1 MRSQRGG
8 GSVTASSTVRPAT
21 PTPLAKATDVSLQF
35 ELRSNPKPRSQG
47 ERNAILANP
56 GFGVHFTDHMAV
68 ATWTAADGW
77 HDSAIVP
84 YGPFTLDPATA
95 VLHYAQQIFE
105 GLKAYR
111 HEDGTIWTFRS
122 DQNAQR
128 MMRSARRLAL
138 PPLDAEDFLCSI
150 EELVAA
156 DVAWVPT
163 APEQSLYL
171 RPFMFATE
179 AFLGVRPAKRVTYC
193 CIASPAG
200 TYFASGVKP
209 VSIWISTLYSRAAPG
224 GTGAAKCGGN
234 YAASLIAQQ
243 EAASQG
249 CDQVM
254 FADAK
259 EHRWLEELGGMNVY
273 LVTSEKELI
282 TPELTGS
289 ILEGVTRDSILTL
302 APEFGLTPVERRIGI
317 DELLDGVSS
326 GKVIELFACGT
337 AAVITPIGTLKNNAG
352 SYPIGSGESGETTL
366 ALRHKLLDIQYGRAE
381 DTHGWLRRIL

>member
-1 MRSQRGG
+1 MN
-8 GSVTASSTVRPAT
+8 
-21 PTPLAKATDVSLQF
+21 VSLQF
-35 ELRSNPKPRSQG
+35 ERRANPKPRSDS
-47 ERNAILANP
+47 ERAAMLANP
-56 GFGVHFTDHMAV
+56 GFGMHFTDHMAV
-68 ATWTAADGW
+68 ATWTATDGW

-84 YGPFTLDPATA
+84 YGPFSLDPATA

-111 HEDGTIWTFRS
+111 HDDGSIWAFRP
-122 DQNAQR
+122 DQNAER
-128 MMRSARRLAL
+128 MHRSARRMAL
-138 PPLDAEDFLCSI
+138 PLLPTDDFLCSI

-156 DVAWVPT
+156 DIAWVPT

-200 TYFASGVKP
+200 AYFASGVKP
-209 VSIWISTLYSRAAPG
+209 IDIWISRIYSRAAPG
-224 GTGAAKCGGN
+224 GTGAAKCAGN
-234 YAASLIAQQ
+234 YAASLLPQQ
-243 EAASQG
+243 QAADHG

-254 FADAK
+254 FADAA

-273 LVTSEKELI
+273 LITTDNELI

-302 APEFGLTPVERRIGI
+302 AAEFGLTPVERRIEI
-317 DELLDGVSS
+317 AELLDGIGS
-326 GKVIELFACGT
+326 GKVTELFACGT
-337 AAVITPIGTLKNNAG
+337 AAVATPIGTLHDEEG
-352 SYPIGSGESGETTL
+352 SYRVGSGESGETTL
-366 ALRHKLLDIQYGRAE
+366 AIRQRLLDIQYGHAE
-381 DTHGWLRRIL
+381 DKYGWLRRIL

>member
-1 MRSQRGG
+1 M
-8 GSVTASSTVRPAT
+8 
-21 PTPLAKATDVSLQF
+21 
-35 ELRSNPKPRSQG
+35 
-47 ERNAILANP
+47 
-56 GFGVHFTDHMAV
+56 HFTDHMAV

-84 YGPFTLDPATA
+84 YGPFSLDPATA
-95 VLHYAQQIFE
+95 VLHYAQQVFE

-122 DQNAQR
+122 DQNAER
-128 MMRSARRLAL
+128 MIRSAQRLAL
-138 PPLDAEDFLCSI
+138 PMMPVDDFICSI
-150 EELVAA
+150 DELVAA

-163 APEQSLYL
+163 VPEQSLYL

-179 AFLGVRPAKRVTYC
+179 AFLGVRPSKRVTYC

-200 TYFASGVKP
+200 SYFASGVKP
-209 VSIWISTLYSRAAPG
+209 VSIWISTIYSRSAPG

-234 YAASLIAQQ
+234 YAASLVAQQ
-243 EAASQG
+243 EAAGQG

-254 FADAK
+254 FADAA

-273 LVTSEKELI
+273 LITTENELV

-302 APEFGLTPVERRIGI
+302 ATEFGLTPVERRIGI
-317 DELLDGVSS
+317 DELVDGVRS
-326 GKVIELFACGT
+326 GTVTELFACGT
-337 AAVITPIGTLKNNAG
+337 AAVVTPIGALKNNAG
-352 SYPIGSGESGETTL
+352 SYQVGSGESGETTL
-366 ALRHKLLDIQYGRAE
+366 ALRRKLLDIQYGRTE
-381 DTHGWLRRIL
+381 DTHGWLRRVL

>member
-1 MRSQRGG
+1 
-8 GSVTASSTVRPAT
+8 
-21 PTPLAKATDVSLQF
+21 VSLHF
-35 ELRSNPKPRSQG
+35 ELRSNPKPRSDS
-47 ERNAILANP
+47 ERSAILANP
-56 GFGVHFTDHMAV
+56 GFGMYFTDHMAV

-95 VLHYAQQIFE
+95 VLHYAQQVFE

-111 HEDGTIWTFRS
+111 HDDGSIWTFRA
-122 DQNAQR
+122 DQNAAR
-128 MMRSARRLAL
+128 ILRSARRLAL
-138 PPLDAEDFLCSI
+138 PPLQAEDFLCSI

-156 DVAWVPT
+156 DIAWVPT

-200 TYFASGVKP
+200 AYFTSGVKP
-209 VSIWISTLYSRAAPG
+209 IDIWIATAYSRAAPG
-224 GTGAAKCGGN
+224 GTGAAKCAGN
-234 YAASLIAQQ
+234 YAASLLPQQ
-243 EAASQG
+243 QAIEHG

-254 FADAK
+254 FADAA

-273 LVTSEKELI
+273 LITTDNELI

-302 APEFGLTPVERRIGI
+302 ASEFGLTAVERRVEIA
-317 DELLDGVSS
+317 ELLDGIGS
-326 GKVIELFACGT
+326 GKVTELFACGT
-337 AAVITPIGTLKNNAG
+337 AAVATPIGTLHDEAG
-352 SYPIGSGESGETTL
+352 SYQVGSGESGETTL
-366 ALRHKLLDIQYGRAE
+366 ALRQRLLDIQYGRAE
-381 DTHGWLRRIL
+381 DKYGWLRRIL

>member
-1 MRSQRGG
+1 M
-8 GSVTASSTVRPAT
+8 
-21 PTPLAKATDVSLQF
+21 SLHF
-35 ELRSNPKPRSQG
+35 ELRSNPKPRSES
-47 ERNAILANP
+47 ERSAILANP
-56 GFGVHFTDHMAV
+56 GFGMHFTDHMAV

-84 YGPFTLDPATA
+84 YGPFSLDPATA
-95 VLHYAQQIFE
+95 VLHYAQQVFE

-122 DQNAQR
+122 DQNAER
-128 MMRSARRLAL
+128 MIRSAQRLAL
-138 PPLDAEDFLCSI
+138 PMMPVDDFLCSI
-150 EELVAA
+150 DELVAA

-163 APEQSLYL
+163 VPEQSLYL

-179 AFLGVRPAKRVTYC
+179 AFLGVRSSKRVTYC

-200 TYFASGVKP
+200 SYFASGVKP
-209 VSIWISTLYSRAAPG
+209 VSIWISTIYSRSAPG

-243 EAASQG
+243 EAAGQG

-254 FADAK
+254 FADAA

-273 LVTSEKELI
+273 LITTENELV

-302 APEFGLTPVERRIGI
+302 ATEFGLTPVERRIGI
-317 DELLDGVSS
+317 DELLDGVRS
-326 GKVIELFACGT
+326 GTVTELFACGT
-337 AAVITPIGTLKNNAG
+337 AAVVTPIGALKNNAG
-352 SYPIGSGESGETTL
+352 SYQVGSGESGETTL
-366 ALRHKLLDIQYGRAE
+366 ALRQKLLDIQYGRTE

>member
-1 MRSQRGG
+1 
-8 GSVTASSTVRPAT
+8 
-21 PTPLAKATDVSLQF
+21 VSLHF
-35 ELRSNPKPRSQG
+35 ELRSNPKPRSES
-47 ERNAILANP
+47 ERSAILASP
-56 GFGVHFTDHMAV
+56 GFGMHFTDHMAV

-84 YGPFTLDPATA
+84 YGPFSLDPATA
-95 VLHYAQQIFE
+95 VLHYAQQVFE

-122 DQNAQR
+122 DQNAER
-128 MMRSARRLAL
+128 MVRSAQRLAL
-138 PPLDAEDFLCSI
+138 PMMPIDDFLCSI
-150 EELVAA
+150 DELVAA

-179 AFLGVRPAKRVTYC
+179 AFLGVRSSKRVTYC

-200 TYFASGVKP
+200 SYFASGVKP
-209 VSIWISTLYSRAAPG
+209 VSIWISTIYSRSAPG

-243 EAASQG
+243 EAAGQG

-254 FADAK
+254 FADAA

-273 LVTSEKELI
+273 LITTENELV

-302 APEFGLTPVERRIGI
+302 ATEFGLTPVERRIGI
-317 DELLDGVSS
+317 DELLDGVGS
-326 GKVIELFACGT
+326 GTVTELFACGT
-337 AAVITPIGTLKNNAG
+337 AAVVTPIGTLKNNAG
-352 SYPIGSGESGETTL
+352 SYQVGSGESGETTL
-366 ALRHKLLDIQYGRAE
+366 ALRQKLLDIQYGRTE
-381 DTHGWLRRIL
+381 DAHGWLRRIL

>member
-1 MRSQRGG
+1 
-8 GSVTASSTVRPAT
+8 
-21 PTPLAKATDVSLQF
+21 VSLQF
-35 ELRSNPKPRSQG
+35 ELRANPKPRSES
-47 ERNAILANP
+47 ERSAILANP
-56 GFGVHFTDHMAV
+56 GFGMFFTDHMAV

-95 VLHYAQQIFE
+95 VLHYAQEIFE

-111 HEDGTIWTFRS
+111 HEDGSIWTFRA
-122 DQNAQR
+122 DRNAER
-128 MMRSARRLAL
+128 MVRSASRLAL
-138 PPLDAEDFLCSI
+138 PSLPEDDFLCSI

-156 DVAWVPT
+156 DVGWVPT

-200 TYFASGVKP
+200 PYFASGVKP
-209 VSIWISTLYSRAAPG
+209 VSIWISTTYSRAAPG

-254 FADAK
+254 FADAG
-259 EHRWLEELGGMNVY
+259 EHCWLEELGGMNVY
-273 LVTSEKELI
+273 LVTAEHELL

-302 APEFGLTPVERRIGI
+302 ASEFGLTPVERRIGI
-317 DELLDGVSS
+317 DELLDGVGS
-326 GKVIELFACGT
+326 GKVTELFACGT
-337 AAVITPIGTLKNNAG
+337 AAVVTPIGTLKNDAG
-352 SYPIGSGESGETTL
+352 SYQIGSGESGETTL
-366 ALRHKLLDIQYGRAE
+366 ALRQKLLDIQYGRAD
-381 DTHGWLRRIL
+381 DTYGWLRRIL

>member
-1 MRSQRGG
+1 
-8 GSVTASSTVRPAT
+8 VRPPT

-47 ERNAILANP
+47 ERDAILANP

-122 DQNAQR
+122 DQNADR
-128 MMRSARRLAL
+128 MVRSTHRLAL
-138 PPLDAEDFLCSI
+138 PPLDPEDFLCSI

-156 DVAWVPT
+156 DAAWVPA

-200 TYFASGVKP
+200 PYFASGVKP

-224 GTGAAKCGGN
+224 GTGAAKCAAN
-234 YAASLIAQQ
+234 YAASLLPQQ
-243 EAASQG
+243 QAVEHG

-254 FADAK
+254 FADAA

-273 LVTSEKELI
+273 LITTDNELI

-302 APEFGLTPVERRIGI
+302 ASEFGLTPVERRVEIA
-317 DELLDGVSS
+317 ELLDGVRS
-326 GKVIELFACGT
+326 GQVTELFACGT
-337 AAVITPIGTLKNNAG
+337 AAVATPIGALRDETG
-352 SYPIGSGESGETTL
+352 SYQIGSGESGETTL
-366 ALRHKLLDIQYGRAE
+366 AIRQRLLDLQYGRAE
-381 DTHGWLRRIL
+381 DKYGWLRRIL

>member
-1 MRSQRGG
+1 M
-8 GSVTASSTVRPAT
+8 
-21 PTPLAKATDVSLQF
+21 
-35 ELRSNPKPRSQG
+35 
-47 ERNAILANP
+47 
-56 GFGVHFTDHMAV
+56 HFTDHMAV

-84 YGPFTLDPATA
+84 YGPFSLDPATA
-95 VLHYAQQIFE
+95 VLHYAQQVFE

-122 DQNAQR
+122 DQNAER
-128 MMRSARRLAL
+128 MIRSAQRLAL
-138 PPLDAEDFLCSI
+138 PMMPVDDFICSI
-150 EELVAA
+150 DELVAA

-163 APEQSLYL
+163 VPEQSLYL

-179 AFLGVRPAKRVTYC
+179 AFLGVRPSKRVTYC

-200 TYFASGVKP
+200 SYFASGVKP
-209 VSIWISTLYSRAAPG
+209 VSIWISTIYSRSAPG

-234 YAASLIAQQ
+234 YAASLVAQQ
-243 EAASQG
+243 EAAGQG

-254 FADAK
+254 FADAA

-273 LVTSEKELI
+273 LITTENELV

-302 APEFGLTPVERRIGI
+302 ATEFGLTPVERRIGI
-317 DELLDGVSS
+317 DELLDGVGS
-326 GKVIELFACGT
+326 GTVTELFACGT
-337 AAVITPIGTLKNNAG
+337 AAVVTPIGALKNNAG
-352 SYPIGSGESGETTL
+352 SYQVGSGESGETTL
-366 ALRHKLLDIQYGRAE
+366 ALRRKLLDIQYGRTE